1 MERCVQ
7 LGLTKSIGISNFNMK
22 QVKDIL
28 GIATIIPVVNQVMSH
43 LRMNINKLSKTHIII
58 TISNKLKRFY

>member
-43 LRMNINKLSKTHIII
+43 LRININKLSKT
-58 TISNKLKRFY
+58 